1 MPLQDL
7 FDIGNPTIDA
17 AYVFPGQGAQFVGMG
32 LELYQ
37 TSNRA
42 KEIID
47 AADDYLSFPLKRVMF
62 EGPSD
67 ELEKTENCQPAIMVV
82 SLAYLAAFEE
92 KGLSDRFKPI
102 VLAGHSLGEY
112 TAMVVAEVMGFE
124 EGIRLVRERGQL
136 MQQASI
142 DTQGSMAA
150 IIGLSQ
156 TTIEGICEDLD
167 VQLANI
173 NSENQIVISGE
184 RKAVA
189 KAVEKAKNSGA
200 RKSVPLNVFGA
211 FHSHLMATA
220 QSGLDRAVNAIDIK
234 NPKIPIVANITAGK
248 LSTAA
253 EIKEELSRQLCSC
266 VQWKDSVKTIIDMG
280 VSTFLEFGPGRVL
293 SGLVKRIDPGVSSV
307 NAVELIKM
315 GHMVNSGSRL

>member
-7 FDIGNPTIDA
+7 SDIGNPIVDA

-32 LELYQ
+32 SDLYQ
-37 TSNRA
+37 TSERA

-47 AADDYLSFPLKRVMF
+47 SADDYLSFPLKRVMF
-62 EGPSD
+62 EGPQG

-92 KGLSDRFKPI
+92 KGLSDGFKPI

-124 EGIRLVRERGQL
+124 EGVRLVRERGQL
-136 MQQASI
+136 MQQASV
-142 DTQGSMAA
+142 DTEGSMAA

-156 TTIEGICEDLD
+156 TVLQRICEDLN

-184 RKAVA
+184 RTAVA
-189 KAVEKAKNSGA
+189 KAVEKAKNNGA

-220 QSGLDRAVNAIDIK
+220 QSGLDYAVNAIDIK
-234 NPKIPIVANITAGK
+234 SPKIPIVANITAGK
-248 LSTAA
+248 LSTAV
-253 EIKEELSRQLCSC
+253 EIKEELSKQLCSC
-266 VQWKDSVKTIIDMG
+266 VLWKDSVKTIIDMG

-293 SGLVKRIDPGVSSV
+293 SGLVKRIDSRVSSV
-307 NAVELIKM
+307 NAADLINM
-315 GHMVNSGSRL
+315 GHMANSASRL

>member
-1 MPLQDL
+1 MPLQGL
-7 FDIGNPTIDA
+7 SDIGNPIVDA

-32 LELYQ
+32 RDLYQ
-37 TSNRA
+37 TSERA

-47 AADDYLSFPLKRVMF
+47 SADDYLSFPLKQVMF
-62 EGPSD
+62 EGPQG

-92 KGLSDRFKPI
+92 KGLSDKFKPI

-124 EGIRLVRERGQL
+124 EGVRLVRERGQL
-136 MQQASI
+136 MQQASV
-142 DTQGSMAA
+142 DTEGSMAA

-156 TTIEGICEDLD
+156 TVLQNICEDLN

-184 RKAVA
+184 RTAVA
-189 KAVEKAKNSGA
+189 KAVEKAKNNGA

-220 QSGLDRAVNAIDIK
+220 QSGLDYAVNAIDIK
-234 NPKIPIVANITAGK
+234 SPKIPIVANITAGK
-248 LSTAA
+248 LSTAV
-253 EIKEELSRQLCSC
+253 EIKEELSKQLCSC

-293 SGLVKRIDPGVSSV
+293 SGLVTACLLAGAPT
-307 NAVELIKM
+307 
-315 GHMVNSGSRL
+315 VNSSP

>member
-7 FDIGNPTIDA
+7 SDIVNSTIDA

-32 LELYQ
+32 RDLYQ
-37 TSNRA
+37 TSERA

-47 AADDYLSFPLKRVMF
+47 SADDYLSFPLKRVMF
-62 EGPSD
+62 EGPHG

-92 KGLSDRFKPI
+92 KGLSDGFKPI

-124 EGIRLVRERGQL
+124 EGVRLVRERGQL
-136 MQQASI
+136 MQQASV
-142 DTQGSMAA
+142 DTEGSMAA

-156 TTIEGICEDLD
+156 TVLQSICEDLN

-184 RKAVA
+184 RTAVA
-189 KAVEKAKNSGA
+189 KAVEKAKNNGA

-220 QSGLDRAVNAIDIK
+220 QSGLDYAVNAIDIK
-234 NPKIPIVANITAGK
+234 SPKIPIVANITAGK
-248 LSTAA
+248 LSTAV
-253 EIKEELSRQLCSC
+253 EIREELSKQLCSC

-293 SGLVKRIDPGVSSV
+293 SGLVKRIDSGVSSINV
-307 NAVELIKM
+307 ADLINR
-315 GHMVNSGSRL
+315 GHMANSGSRL

>member
-7 FDIGNPTIDA
+7 SDIVNSTIDA

-32 LELYQ
+32 RDLYQ
-37 TSNRA
+37 TSERA

-47 AADDYLSFPLKRVMF
+47 SADDYLSFPLKQVMF
-62 EGPSD
+62 EGPHG

-92 KGLSDRFKPI
+92 KGLSDGFKPI

-124 EGIRLVRERGQL
+124 EGVRLVRERGQL
-136 MQQASI
+136 MQQASV
-142 DTQGSMAA
+142 DTEGSMAA

-156 TTIEGICEDLD
+156 TVLQSICEDLN

-184 RKAVA
+184 RTAVA
-189 KAVEKAKNSGA
+189 KAVEKAKNKGA
-200 RKSVPLNVFGA
+200 RKSVPIYVFGA

-220 QSGLDRAVNAIDIK
+220 QSGLDYAVNAIDIK
-234 NPKIPIVANITAGK
+234 SPKIPIVANITAGK
-248 LSTAA
+248 LSTAV
-253 EIKEELSRQLCSC
+253 EIREELSKQLCSC

-293 SGLVKRIDPGVSSV
+293 SGLVKRIDSGVSSI
-307 NAVELIKM
+307 NAADLINR
-315 GHMVNSGSRL
+315 GHMANSGSRL

>member
-7 FDIGNPTIDA
+7 SDIVNSTIDA

-32 LELYQ
+32 RDLYQ
-37 TSNRA
+37 TSERA

-47 AADDYLSFPLKRVMF
+47 SADDYLSFPLKQVMF
-62 EGPSD
+62 EGPHG

-92 KGLSDRFKPI
+92 KGLSDGFKPI

-124 EGIRLVRERGQL
+124 EGVRLVRERGQL
-136 MQQASI
+136 MQQASV
-142 DTQGSMAA
+142 DTEGSMAA

-156 TTIEGICEDLD
+156 TVLQSICEDLN

-184 RKAVA
+184 RTAVA
-189 KAVEKAKNSGA
+189 KAVEKAKNNGA

-220 QSGLDRAVNAIDIK
+220 QSGLDYAVNAIDIK
-234 NPKIPIVANITAGK
+234 SPKIPIVANITAGK
-248 LSTAA
+248 LSTAV
-253 EIKEELSRQLCSC
+253 EIREELSKQLCSC

-293 SGLVKRIDPGVSSV
+293 SGLVKRIDSGVSSI
-307 NAVELIKM
+307 NAADLINR
-315 GHMVNSGSRL
+315 GHMANSGSRL

>member
-1 MPLQDL
+1 MCIRDSPH
-7 FDIGNPTIDA
+7 G
-17 AYVFPGQGAQFVGMG
+17 
-32 LELYQ
+32 
-37 TSNRA
+37 
-42 KEIID
+42 
-47 AADDYLSFPLKRVMF
+47 
-62 EGPSD
+62 

-92 KGLSDRFKPI
+92 KGLSDGFKPI

-124 EGIRLVRERGQL
+124 EGVRLVRERGQL
-136 MQQASI
+136 MQQASV
-142 DTQGSMAA
+142 DTEGSMAA

-156 TTIEGICEDLD
+156 TVLQSICEDLN

-184 RKAVA
+184 RTAVA
-189 KAVEKAKNSGA
+189 KAVEKAKNNGA

-220 QSGLDRAVNAIDIK
+220 QSGLDYAVNAIDIK
-234 NPKIPIVANITAGK
+234 SPKIPIVANITAGK
-248 LSTAA
+248 LSTAV
-253 EIKEELSRQLCSC
+253 EIREELSKQLCSC

-293 SGLVKRIDPGVSSV
+293 SGLVKRIDSGVSSI
-307 NAVELIKM
+307 NAADLINR
-315 GHMVNSGSRL
+315 GHMANSGSRL

>member
-62 EGPSD
+62 EGPPD

-92 KGLSDRFKPI
+92 KGLSDSFKPI

-156 TTIEGICEDLD
+156 TTIEDICEDLD

-189 KAVEKAKNSGA
+189 KAVGKAKNSGA